1 MSLIAG
7 TLTKLVV
14 SREVSPYGYFLDG
27 GDRDVLLHYS
37 ELTGKIEPGDTV
49 EVFIFFDTEDRLAAT
64 MKKPYL
70 TLGET
75 AKLR

>member
-37 ELTGKIEPGDTV
+37 ELTGKIEPG
-49 EVFIFFDTEDRLAAT
+49 IR
-64 MKKPYL
+64 
-70 TLGET
+70 
-75 AKLR
+75 

>member
-37 ELTGKIEPGDTV
+37 ELTGKIEPG
-49 EVFIFFDTEDRLAAT
+49 IRSRSLYSSIR
-64 MKKPYL
+64 K
-70 TLGET
+70 T
-75 AKLR
+75 AWPQR